1 MTPKLSVVVAGSRPE
16 GPPPE
21 LHRVLGPLAR
31 AGELEVIIATARA
44 DPEEARGYARVVP
57 CAPGTTIPAMRLAG
71 VRAAVGPRVAV
82 TEDFCAPAE
91 GWAEALLQA
100 RARTD
105 AAVLGGP
112 VTRSGGSAA
121 DWALTFVEYGR
132 FFRREPEGSVEDLS
146 SINAAYDAAR
156 LRSALGE
163 DATEL
168 YEVEVHA
175 KLRTGGARF
184 WRVPGA
190 VMRDENHRSFAQA
203 VRGQFHHGRFFG
215 GGRVEGRGPGA
226 RLLRAALAPAVPAV
240 LFGRIVREASAAGH
254 LPQVVRAMPALA
266 VLLAAWAAGEATG
279 SLAGAGD
286 SGSRWT

>member
-1 MTPKLSVVVAGSRPE
+1 MPKLSVVVAGSRPE
-16 GPPPE
+16 GPPPG

-31 AGELEVIIATARA
+31 AGEMEVIIATART

-57 CAPGTTIPAMRLAG
+57 CKPGATIPAMRLAG
-71 VRAAVGPRVAV
+71 VRAAVAPLVAL
-82 TEDFCAPAE
+82 TEDFCAPVE
-91 GWAEALLQA
+91 GWAESLLEA

-112 VTRSGGSAA
+112 VTRGGGSAA
-121 DWALTFVEYGR
+121 DWALTLIEYGR
-132 FFRREPEGSVEDLS
+132 YFRREPEGTVEDLS

-156 LRSALGE
+156 LRAALGE

-168 YEVEVHA
+168 YEVEIHA
-175 KLRTGGARF
+175 TLRAGGARF

-190 VMRDENHRSFAQA
+190 VMQDESHQPFARA
-203 VRGQFHHGRFFG
+203 VSGQFHHGRYYG
-215 GGRVEGRGPGA
+215 SGRVEHRSLGA
-226 RLLRAALAPAVPAV
+226 RLLRAALTPAVPAV

-254 LPQVVRAMPALA
+254 LPQVARAMPALA